1 MQSSES
7 LDPAAIFA
15 IATSLWDECHKHA
28 AADHSINLS
37 DAYSG
42 IDGLMREVMR
52 IATLFESWASEHVD
66 FDQLTDVWPYML
78 EDRFGKECL
87 SILLTENLSNF
98 DEHDCCRVAAR
109 LRLTFRSASAETPPT
124 ESPQT
129 PPWNRP

>member
-42 IDGLMREVMR
+42 IDCLMREVMR
-52 IATLFESWASEHVD
+52 IATLFESWACQHVD
-66 FDQLTDVWPYML
+66 FNQLDDVWPYLM
-78 EDRFGKECL
+78 EDHFGKECL
-87 SILLTENLSNF
+87 SILLADALSDF
-98 DEHDCCRVAAR
+98 DEHDCRRVAAR
-109 LRLTFRSASAETPPT
+109 LRLTFE
-124 ESPQT
+124 
-129 PPWNRP
+129 